1 MTITL
6 NSDMGESLGIHAF
19 GNDDELIAMVD
30 LANVACGFHSG
41 DPSGIGA
48 TVTKA
53 VAASVKVGAHP
64 GLPDIVGF
72 GRRSMGLFPDEVR
85 DLVRYQVGALVA
97 FLDAAGGELNHLKPH
112 GALYGMVARDEA
124 LMGAVCDVAAQ
135 YQIPVLGMAGT
146 AHEKVARERGI
157 PFIAEFYVDLEYGAD
172 GSLIIDRRPHATS
185 VERAVERTVLAVT
198 EGAAIAHTGERI
210 PMQVQTICVH
220 SDTPNAVE
228 VATAVRS
235 ALNTTIKKEADHV

>member
-1 MTITL
+1 MTISI

-19 GNDDELIAMVD
+19 GNDDELISMVD

-48 TVTKA
+48 TVDKA
-53 VAASVKVGAHP
+53 VAAGVKVGAHP

-72 GRRSMGLFPDEVR
+72 GRRAMTLFPEEVR
-85 DLVRYQVGALVA
+85 DLVRYQVGALVG
-97 FLDAAGGELNHLKPH
+97 FLGAAGGQLSHLKPH

-124 LMGAVCDVAAQ
+124 LMGAICDVALQ
-135 YQIPVLGMAGT
+135 YQVPVLGMAGT
-146 AHEKVARERGI
+146 AHEKVAKQRGVS
-157 PFIAEFYVDLEYGAD
+157 FIAEFYVDLDYAVD

-185 VERAVERTVLAVT
+185 VERAVERTILAVT
-198 EGAAIAHTGERI
+198 EGSAIAQNGEHI
-210 PMQVQTICVH
+210 PMQVETICVH

-228 VATAVRS
+228 VATAVRT
-235 ALNTTIKKEADHV
+235 ALNTTMKKEADHV